1 MKKLYIILALA
12 LISSVVVEAQTVAV
26 TFRVTLKGTGKKLH
40 PDSLRVTGALGTV
53 STGQTDWDPPTAKK
67 MKLVGTVADSI
78 FAVTLNVT
86 RPANNIINFKFI
98 NGGAWGDG
106 AGGLSE
112 DERGLAGLP
121 CATAGGDRAYTLQAN
136 AAIMMPA
143 YRFNT
148 CVAVLAGVNE
158 LSTASNMDIYPNP
171 AKFNTLLT
179 FDNPNSSAHTLD
191 ILNVTGQVV
200 RNYAAQTGSQFNIER
215 GAMPAGMYFARVK
228 NTLGE
233 SRTVRFIM
241 E

>member
-12 LISSVVVEAQTVAV
+12 LFTSVAAEAQKVPV

-40 PDSLRVTGALGTV
+40 ADGLRVAGALGATEQADWTPAV
-53 STGQTDWDPPTAKK
+53 SLK
-67 MKLVGTVADSI
+67 MALVGTVADSI
-78 FAVTLNVT
+78 YSVTLNVT
-86 RPANNIINFKFI
+86 RPTNNILQFKFI
-98 NGGAWGDG
+98 NGGDWGDG
-106 AGGLSE
+106 AGGITE
-112 DERGLAGLP
+112 DERAIP
-121 CATAGGDRAYTLQAN
+121 TACNVSGNRNYTMSNFTAFKL
-136 AAIMMPA
+136 PA

-148 CVAVLAGVNE
+148 CVEVLAGVNE

-171 AKFNTLLT
+171 SKANTTLT
-179 FDNPNSSAHTLD
+179 FDNPNSSAHSLE
-191 ILNVTGQVV
+191 ILNVTGQIV

-215 GAMPAGMYFARVK
+215 GVIPSGMYFARVK

>member
-12 LISSVVVEAQTVAV
+12 LISSVAAEAQTVAV

-40 PDSLRVTGALGTV
+40 ADGLRVTGALTAAE
-53 STGQTDWDPPTAKK
+53 QPDWNPASAKK
-67 MKLVGTVADSI
+67 MALVGTTADSVYAI
-78 FAVTLNVT
+78 TLTLT
-86 RPANNIINFKFI
+86 RPADNIIKFKFI
-98 NGGAWGDG
+98 NGADWGDG
-106 AGGLSE
+106 AGGISE
-112 DERGLAGLP
+112 DERGLSGTACAVAG
-121 CATAGGDRAYTLQAN
+121 GGDRTYTLQSG

-148 CVAVLAGVNE
+148 CTQVLAGVNE

-171 AKFNTLLT
+171 TKANTTLT
-179 FDNPNSSAHTLD
+179 FDNPNSSMHSLE
-191 ILNVTGQVV
+191 ILNVTGQIV

-215 GAMPAGMYFARVK
+215 GAMPSGMYFARVK

>member
-12 LISSVVVEAQTVAV
+12 LFTSVAAEAQKVAV

-40 PDSLRVTGALGTV
+40 PDGLRVTGALGATE
-53 STGQTDWDPPTAKK
+53 QIDWNPPAALK
-67 MKLVGTVADSI
+67 MALVGTVADSVY
-78 FAVTLNVT
+78 AVTLNVT

-98 NGGAWGDG
+98 NGGDWGDG
-106 AGGLSE
+106 SAAGSTE

-136 AAIMMPA
+136 PAIRMPA
-143 YRFNT
+143 FRFNT
-148 CVAVLAGVNE
+148 CVAVLASVNE
-158 LSTASNMDIYPNP
+158 LSTAGNMDIYPNP
-171 AKFNTLLT
+171 SKANTMLT
-179 FDNPNSSAHTLD
+179 FDNPNSSAHSLE
-191 ILNVTGQVV
+191 ILNVTGQIV
-200 RNYAAQTGSQFNIER
+200 RNYAAQTGSQFEIQR
-215 GAMPAGMYFARVK
+215 DAMPAGMYFARVK